1 MGFLREDV
9 LKIVFKGQTNPKQ
22 IGRLERE
29 EVSLLCFFL
38 VLLVFFRDSLFL
50 YCISLIRKS
59 FSLLCIYFGAVHF
72 YLFFIFLYCNCIL
85 ELLLEVWRGLIDLG
99 FHLGKLFLSHIF
111 ICILFMFFLGFL
123 RLILFYIY
131 YICEHFGSW
140 IFCPSLLF
148 SSLLGWVICSLYS
161 TFWMYAHLPKLFC
174 SSICLSFLFII
185 LLKCVDMCYYTYC
198 ILFQVFYICVN
209 FVLIFL

>member
-85 ELLLEVWRGLIDLG
+85 ELLLEVWRG
-99 FHLGKLFLSHIF
+99 
-111 ICILFMFFLGFL
+111 
-123 RLILFYIY
+123 
-131 YICEHFGSW
+131 
-140 IFCPSLLF
+140 
-148 SSLLGWVICSLYS
+148 
-161 TFWMYAHLPKLFC
+161 
-174 SSICLSFLFII
+174 
-185 LLKCVDMCYYTYC
+185 
-198 ILFQVFYICVN
+198 
-209 FVLIFL
+209 